1 MWMLL
6 CGDLEDYLCVLFK
19 QITYFIKK
27 VLWLKLHIDDLFSCI
42 VGFKMITL
50 NQFGAKPF
58 SYNIQIFSPTEL
70 LFVCFIIIIIYIYIY
85 IYIYKTETFETHTIF
100 HVSTILKKT
109 NKPTKKT

>member
-6 CGDLEDYLCVLFK
+6 CGDLKDYLCVLFK

-42 VGFKMITL
+42 VGCKMITL

-58 SYNIQIFSPTEL
+58 SCNIQIFSPIEL
-70 LFVCFIIIIIYIYIY
+70 LFVCFIIIIIIYIY
-85 IYIYKTETFETHTIF
+85 IYIYKTETSETPTIF

>member
-6 CGDLEDYLCVLFK
+6 CGDLKDYLCVLFK

-42 VGFKMITL
+42 VGCKMITL

-58 SYNIQIFSPTEL
+58 SCNIQIFSPIEL
-70 LFVCFIIIIIYIYIY
+70 LFVCFIIIIIYIY
-85 IYIYKTETFETHTIF
+85 KTETSETPTIF
-100 HVSTILKKT
+100 HVSTILKKKK
-109 NKPTKKT
+109 NKPTKKM